1 MCVCARVC
9 VRERERARERES
21 EREREKDR
29 NKRKKKRK
37 RETIS
42 CEGRRIGNRDEEKSD
57 GMACKTGELKI

>member
-9 VRERERARERES
+9 VRERERARERE
-21 EREREKDR
+21 KDR
-29 NKRKKKRK
+29 KKRKKKRK

-42 CEGRRIGNRDEEKSD
+42 CEGRRIGNRDKEKSD